1 VVNLELGILRSH
13 THTHTHNTGLANKP
27 FFPIRLKG
35 DFVIPSF
42 SKKLLNSGTE
52 KEFSCFIKALIVY
65 SKKTECFE
73 SAFSLNM
80 PRLP

>member
-1 VVNLELGILRSH
+1 MVNLELGILRSH
-13 THTHTHNTGLANKP
+13 THTHTHTHESGLANKP

-35 DFVIPSF
+35 DFLIPSF

-65 SKKTECFE
+65 SKKKLRVF
-73 SAFSLNM
+73 
-80 PRLP
+80 